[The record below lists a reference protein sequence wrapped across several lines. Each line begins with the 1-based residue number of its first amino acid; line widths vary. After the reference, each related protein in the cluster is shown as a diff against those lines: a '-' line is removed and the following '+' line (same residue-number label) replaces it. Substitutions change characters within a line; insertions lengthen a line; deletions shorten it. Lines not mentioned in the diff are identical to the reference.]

1 MTMQRIYLDH
11 NATAPLR
18 PEARAAVVAALDLVG
33 NASAIHAEGR
43 AARALVEAAREK
55 IAALVGGEAKTVTF
69 TSGATEALNLAL
81 TPQWQDADGRP
92 VDVLLAAATEHSA
105 VLKGHRFAPDAVEI
119 IPVHRDGRIDLDALD
134 AALARHTGRKVMLA
148 LQSANNETGVLQPV
162 ADAAERVHAA
172 GGLVLVDAVQSAGKM
187 TVDMA
192 ALGADLLVISGHKL
206 GGPAGIGALV
216 RVHEALHLADPIL
229 RGGGQE
235 KGFRAGTANIP
246 GIAGFGAAAEA
257 AAATLDDEAARLAS
271 LCDRLEAGLKAI
283 APDFTVFGEGA
294 PRLPN
299 TVAFA
304 IPGVTSEVALM
315 ALDLAGVAVSSGSA
329 CSSGKVAGSH
339 VLAAMGVEPE
349 RAKGL
354 LRVSLG
360 WPTTDEELG
369 KALDVLDRTLS
380 TLRIRARER
389 AA

>member
-43 AARALVEAAREK
+43 AARAVVEAAREK

-134 AALARHTGRKVMLA
+134 AALARHTGQKVMLA

-216 RVHEALHLADPIL
+216 RVREALHLADPML